1 MSGMN
6 RHLISKGKDRSKI
19 KIKGKEKEKERK
31 KDEDD
36 DGSRKARERGR
47 SRRQSAGGGDHSVDM
62 GFKRVTGED
71 RPSSMSMDRLDSDFA
86 AFTDRASDAND
97 GSITGPADGN
107 GKKAQTG
114 GKQKRASK
122 HRLNFSTSKSAGSGT
137 GNKSRSAS
145 TTKITTGA
153 SLIPDLNLIINR
165 MRNMPDDSF
174 VYMDYM
180 LPHDSEYFT
189 PYSLREV
196 EYKDLNTYEPFYT
209 VTRHGV
215 TFWHCSENFFTP
227 LDQWQQ
233 EFKQFLSII
242 QIRSFSIFRLWKGF
256 KVSLISWLVIV

>member
-256 KVSLISWLVIV
+256 KVSLITWLLIA